1 MSSALGPKKLRSL
14 RNLLSRG
21 KRKPLRVRSTSGGSS
36 AQQQQQQ
43 QQQRPQQ
50 QQQQQIV
57 AEQQHQQVHN
67 DINRHNTQNS
77 IDSNCKSNN
86 NNNNNTNTV
95 QHNENALKVKE
106 REKVTE
112 KHAIAAEELD
122 DSDDEANEDGADG
135 YKSENN
141 PPTALTQPFHEKM
154 LYDTRIRRKNVLAL
168 NEKVAAIREYEKSPV
183 YKRIGR
189 MFHCSPDQIKRIV
202 QQKDSIL
209 EAWEQRTRR
218 CHDAKTLEMKVVR
231 VSMLGKAVF
240 DWLRRMIYYQDIQ
253 ITDGLIQKTAL
264 QFKSAMGLQNFFPHQ
279 DWCDKFRQ
287 TYKIHTTD
295 SKLLNIGYTQGYSV
309 QIKDVMKDVLN
320 ECTPDAGS
328 KPQTMDDDDNDD
340 EVEEIKEECDN
351 TENTKAHEGDA
362 EQEAKRRRLKA
373 AGNVQSAKGNVAGN
387 IPQPTGSTLNATGNP
402 IVKRINITNP
412 NGNMSNNQLAANLQK
427 KNTPSPTVHNLA
439 APQLAPFRQL
449 VALPLQGNV
458 AGMPQKVLVATP
470 ITPAGQMPGGK
481 PMTMTIIPLA
491 TIAQSQS
498 MQAASAT
505 AAATATAATTATP
518 TALTAALATTTA
530 TAATPASDA
539 EKSNVPPPMLDIKKE
554 IKQEPQEPVEIKQE
568 YISDAEEDETAEQE
582 HQQPTEVAVKT
593 NAALQA
599 NAINNNS
606 TPFTP
611 EGDTSSSGSMDVEE
625 RVRAPET
632 ADDDNIA
639 LANLRRLIQTQG
651 KLVATSTASAT
662 GLRPTV
668 SSAVPPLAPKPILLP
683 APLNPSTSG
692 ATERQSLP
700 TSTTAITC
708 IPAANISAMSRSLCF
723 TPPLPPLTK
732 APDAVINR
740 LANKRKH
747 AANNMPLL
755 PPIKSCSEARKYLK
769 LLEDFALVKENFRLI
784 GLITRAD
791 EVLRELDGDDD
802 VDVD

>member
-1 MSSALGPKKLRSL
+1 
-14 RNLLSRG
+14 
-21 KRKPLRVRSTSGGSS
+21 
-36 AQQQQQQ
+36 
-43 QQQRPQQ
+43 
-50 QQQQQIV
+50 
-57 AEQQHQQVHN
+57 
-67 DINRHNTQNS
+67 
-77 IDSNCKSNN
+77 
-86 NNNNNTNTV
+86 
-95 QHNENALKVKE
+95 
-106 REKVTE
+106 
-112 KHAIAAEELD
+112 
-122 DSDDEANEDGADG
+122 
-135 YKSENN
+135 
-141 PPTALTQPFHEKM
+141 M

-183 YKRIGR
+183 YKRVGR

-295 SKLLNIGYTQGYSV
+295 SKLLNIGYAQGYSV

-320 ECTPDAGS
+320 ECTPDADI
-328 KPQTMDDDDNDD
+328 KTQAVDDEGDADNDD
-340 EVEEIKEECDN
+340 DVEEIKEESDN
-351 TENTKAHEGDA
+351 TQNTKAHEGDA
-362 EQEAKRRRLKA
+362 EQEMAAKRRRLKSGSSA
-373 AGNVQSAKGNVAGN
+373 KSAQSAKSNVAGN
-387 IPQPTGSTLNATGNP
+387 MAQITGSTLNATGNP

-412 NGNMSNNQLAANLQK
+412 NVNLSNNKLAANLQNK
-427 KNTPSPTVHNLA
+427 SAASPAVHKLA
-439 APQLAPFRQL
+439 TPQLSPFRQL

-470 ITPAGQMPGGK
+470 ITPAGQLPGTK

-505 AAATATAATTATP
+505 AASTATAAAAATP

-554 IKQEPQEPVEIKQE
+554 IKQEPVEIKQE
-568 YISDAEEDETAEQE
+568 YISDAEEDEEAEQE
-582 HQQPTEVAVKT
+582 QQPSEAAMKT
-593 NAALQA
+593 NATPQEHVV
-599 NAINNNS
+599 NNN
-606 TPFTP
+606 TTAFTA
-611 EGDTSSSGSMDVEE
+611 EGDTSSGGSMVVEE
-625 RVRAPET
+625 RVSAPET
-632 ADDDNIA
+632 ADDENIA

-651 KLVATSTASAT
+651 KIVATSAISTSTASASAT
-662 GLRPTV
+662 IVRPTV
-668 SSAVPPLAPKPILLP
+668 SSTVPPLAPKPTLLAATLSP
-683 APLNPSTSG
+683 NNTCT
-692 ATERQSLP
+692 TERQSLP
-700 TSTTAITC
+700 TSTSNAITC

-747 AANNMPLL
+747 ATNNMPML

>member
-1 MSSALGPKKLRSL
+1 M
-14 RNLLSRG
+14 
-21 KRKPLRVRSTSGGSS
+21 
-36 AQQQQQQ
+36 
-43 QQQRPQQ
+43 
-50 QQQQQIV
+50 
-57 AEQQHQQVHN
+57 
-67 DINRHNTQNS
+67 
-77 IDSNCKSNN
+77 
-86 NNNNNTNTV
+86 
-95 QHNENALKVKE
+95 KVKE
-106 REKVTE
+106 REKLTVV
-112 KHAIAAEELD
+112 KNAFAAEELD
-122 DSDDEANEDGADG
+122 DSDDDDDDDDVGNEECADAF
-135 YKSENN
+135 KSENN
-141 PPTALTQPFHEKM
+141 PPPALAQPFHEKM

-183 YKRIGR
+183 YKRVGR

-295 SKLLNIGYTQGYSV
+295 SKLLNIGYTQGHSV

-320 ECTPDAGS
+320 ECTPDAGN
-328 KPQTMDDDDNDD
+328 KTQTVDEEDDGDD
-340 EVEEIKEECDN
+340 VEEIKEECNN
-351 TENTKAHEGDA
+351 TENTKTHADDV
-362 EQEAKRRRLKA
+362 EQEVAAKRRQQHKA
-373 AGNVQSAKGNVAGN
+373 GAGTQSAKSNVAGN
-387 IPQPTGSTLNATGNP
+387 MAQPTGSTLNATGNP

-412 NGNMSNNQLAANLQK
+412 NGNLANNQLAANLQNK
-427 KNTPSPTVHNLA
+427 RSASPAVHNLA
-439 APQLAPFRQL
+439 APQLTPFRQL

-470 ITPAGQMPGGK
+470 ITPAGQMPGAK

-505 AAATATAATTATP
+505 ATAAAATATP
-518 TALTAALATTTA
+518 TAALATTTA
-530 TAATPASDA
+530 TAATPATDA

-554 IKQEPQEPVEIKQE
+554 IKQEPVEIKQE
-568 YISDAEEDETAEQE
+568 YISDAEEDDAVDQEQ
-582 HQQPTEVAVKT
+582 QQSEAAMKT
-593 NAALQA
+593 SAALQQT
-599 NAINNNS
+599 AINNDTTNA
-606 TPFTP
+606 FTTD
-611 EGDTSSSGSMDVEE
+611 GDTSSSGSMDVEE
-625 RVRAPET
+625 RASARET
-632 ADDDNIA
+632 ADDENIA

-651 KLVATSTASAT
+651 KIVATSTTAAT
-662 GLRPTV
+662 VVRPTAT
-668 SSAVPPLAPKPILLP
+668 STIPPLAPKPILLP
-683 APLNPSTSG
+683 ATLAACTSTMS
-692 ATERQSLP
+692 TERQSLP

-708 IPAANISAMSRSLCF
+708 IPAANISAMNRSLCF

-747 AANNMPLL
+747 ASSNMPML

>member
-1 MSSALGPKKLRSL
+1 M
-14 RNLLSRG
+14 
-21 KRKPLRVRSTSGGSS
+21 
-36 AQQQQQQ
+36 
-43 QQQRPQQ
+43 
-50 QQQQQIV
+50 
-57 AEQQHQQVHN
+57 
-67 DINRHNTQNS
+67 
-77 IDSNCKSNN
+77 
-86 NNNNNTNTV
+86 
-95 QHNENALKVKE
+95 KVKE
-106 REKVTE
+106 HEKVAD

-122 DSDDEANEDGADG
+122 DSDDDANEDGTDA

-141 PPTALTQPFHEKM
+141 PPAALAQPFHEKM

-328 KPQTMDDDDNDD
+328 KTQSLDDVGDDDD
-340 EVEEIKEECDN
+340 VEEIKEECDN
-351 TENTKAHEGDA
+351 TENTKAQDGNA
-362 EQEAKRRRLKA
+362 EQEAKRRRLKSGGNAPSTKSNA
-373 AGNVQSAKGNVAGN
+373 AGNM
-387 IPQPTGSTLNATGNP
+387 PQPTGSTLNATGNP

-412 NGNMSNNQLAANLQK
+412 NGNMTNNQLAANLQK
-427 KNTPSPTVHNLA
+427 KNTPSPVMHNLA
-439 APQLAPFRQL
+439 TPQLTPFRQL

-470 ITPAGQMPGGK
+470 ITPAGQMPGAK

-498 MQAASAT
+498 MQATSTT
-505 AAATATAATTATP
+505 AAATVTATATATP
-518 TALTAALATTTA
+518 TTLTAALATATA

-554 IKQEPQEPVEIKQE
+554 IKQEPVEIKQE
-568 YISDAEEDETAEQE
+568 YISDAEEDEQTEQE
-582 HQQPTEVAVKT
+582 QTESNEVAMKT
-593 NAALQA
+593 NTALQE
-599 NAINNNS
+599 NAINNNI
-606 TPFTP
+606 TTFTP
-611 EGDTSSSGSMDVEE
+611 EVDTSSSGSMDVAE
-625 RVRAPET
+625 RVSAPET
-632 ADDDNIA
+632 ADDENIA

-662 GLRPTV
+662 VVRPIAA
-668 SSAVPPLAPKPILLP
+668 SAVPPLAPKPTILP
-683 APLNPSTSG
+683 ATLNPSTSG
-692 ATERQSLP
+692 TTERQSLP

-708 IPAANISAMSRSLCF
+708 IPAANISAMSRALCF

-747 AANNMPLL
+747 ATNNMHML